1 MKVVRNDDKRRQK
14 LDFYIILMNLE
25 NFLATMMRCQ
35 LARVLF
41 TSVSF

>member
-14 LDFYIILMNLE
+14 LDFYIIPINLE
-25 NFLATMMRCQ
+25 NFPATMMRRQ
-35 LARVLF
+35 LAQVLF